1 MGEPIREFESHR
13 FRQPFPAPRPAESA
27 PEAAI
32 VAPTPIPPISSMT
45 PNLRHTVLACAIAVA
60 AVGTGLVH
68 AQATMPQTQAGAPA
82 ASTGSVAELQ
92 QLLAQKRLTELRTT
106 YNGDYGTSLLL
117 VNEDTT
123 AYVALSYR
131 KALWRVYRFE
141 SAAPAEAAYDLLAR
155 QTRAWAEDD
164 VRHVVATG
172 QKAQL
177 EREAQAAEQ
186 RAAALN
192 QEVRAMQAQRQ
203 KMLEEQQAARQQ
215 TQALDVERR
224 AYRTQIDSL
233 QQQIR
238 LLEKQLNDPHWSPA
252 P

>member
-1 MGEPIREFESHR
+1 
-13 FRQPFPAPRPAESA
+13 
-27 PEAAI
+27 
-32 VAPTPIPPISSMT
+32 MT
-45 PNLRHTVLACAIAVA
+45 PDFRRTVLACVVAAA

-68 AQATMPQTQAGAPA
+68 AQAVAPQAQAQASTPA
-82 ASTGSVAELQ
+82 ASTGSVAELR
-92 QLLAQKRLTELRTT
+92 QLLAQNRLTELRTT
-106 YNGDYGTSLLL
+106 ANGDYGTSLLL

-131 KALWRVYRFE
+131 RELWRVYRFE
-141 SAAPAEAAYDLLAR
+141 SIAPAEAAYDMLAR

-164 VRHVVATG
+164 VRHAVAAG

-186 RAAALN
+186 RAAALS
-192 QEVRAMQAQRQ
+192 QEVRALQTQRQ
-203 KMLEEQQAARQQ
+203 KMLEEQQAARQR
-215 TQALDVERR
+215 TQALDAERR
-224 AYRTQIDSL
+224 AYKTQIDSL

>member
-1 MGEPIREFESHR
+1 MSFV
-13 FRQPFPAPRPAESA
+13 FRRTVLTLVAAASVAGAGLAHAQTSA
-27 PEAAI
+27 P
-32 VAPTPIPPISSMT
+32 
-45 PNLRHTVLACAIAVA
+45 
-60 AVGTGLVH
+60 
-68 AQATMPQTQAGAPA
+68 QAPA
-82 ASTGSVAELQ
+82 APTTASGGTVAELQ

-131 KALWRVYRFE
+131 KELWRVYKFA
-141 SAAPAEAAYDLLAR
+141 SVAPAEGAYETLAR
-155 QTRAWAEDD
+155 QTRTWAEDD
-164 VRHVVATG
+164 LRRAVAAG

-186 RAAALN
+186 RAASLG
-192 QEVRAMQAQRQ
+192 QEVRIMQAQRQ
-203 KMLEEQQAARQQ
+203 KMLEEQQNMRQQ
-215 TQALDVERR
+215 TQALDIERR
-224 AYRTQIDSL
+224 AYKAQIDSL

-238 LLEKQLNDPHWSPA
+238 LLEKQLNDPHWSPT

>member
-1 MGEPIREFESHR
+1 MSYV
-13 FRQPFPAPRPAESA
+13 FRRTVLTFVAAASVVGAGLAHAQTSA
-27 PEAAI
+27 P
-32 VAPTPIPPISSMT
+32 
-45 PNLRHTVLACAIAVA
+45 H
-60 AVGTGLVH
+60 
-68 AQATMPQTQAGAPA
+68 APA
-82 ASTGSVAELQ
+82 APTAASGSTVAELQ

-131 KALWRVYRFE
+131 KELWRVSKFA
-141 SAAPAEAAYDLLAR
+141 SVAPAEGAYETLAR
-155 QTRAWAEDD
+155 QTRTWAEDD
-164 VRHVVATG
+164 LRRAVTAG

-186 RAAALN
+186 RAASLG
-192 QEVRAMQAQRQ
+192 QEVRIMQAQRQ
-203 KMLEEQQAARQQ
+203 KMLEEQQSMRQQ
-215 TQALDVERR
+215 TQALDIERR
-224 AYRTQIDSL
+224 AYKAQIDSL

-238 LLEKQLNDPHWSPA
+238 LLEKQLNDPQWSPT

>member
-1 MGEPIREFESHR
+1 MSLV
-13 FRQPFPAPRPAESA
+13 FRR
-27 PEAAI
+27 
-32 VAPTPIPPISSMT
+32 
-45 PNLRHTVLACAIAVA
+45 TVLMFAAATAVA
-60 AVGTGLVH
+60 GTGLAH
-68 AQATMPQTQAGAPA
+68 AQTAAPQAPA
-82 ASTGSVAELQ
+82 AATAASAGTVAELQ

-131 KALWRVYRFE
+131 KELWRVYKFA
-141 SAAPAEAAYDLLAR
+141 SVAPAEGAYDTLAR
-155 QTRAWAEDD
+155 QTRVWAEDD
-164 VRHVVATG
+164 LRRAVTAG

-186 RAAALN
+186 RAASLG
-192 QEVRAMQAQRQ
+192 QEVRIMQAQRQ
-203 KMLEEQQAARQQ
+203 KMLEEQQTVRQQ

-224 AYRTQIDSL
+224 AYKAQVDSL

-238 LLEKQLNDPHWSPA
+238 LLEKQLNDPAWAPA
-252 P
+252 Q

>member
-1 MGEPIREFESHR
+1 MSFA
-13 FRQPFPAPRPAESA
+13 FRQ
-27 PEAAI
+27 
-32 VAPTPIPPISSMT
+32 
-45 PNLRHTVLACAIAVA
+45 TVLALAAAASVA
-60 AVGTGLVH
+60 GAGLVH
-68 AQATMPQTQAGAPA
+68 AQTAAPQAPA
-82 ASTGSVAELQ
+82 VPTAATGGTVAELQ

-131 KALWRVYRFE
+131 KELWRVYKFA
-141 SAAPAEAAYDLLAR
+141 SVAPADGAYDTLAR
-155 QTRAWAEDD
+155 QTRTWAEDD
-164 VRHVVATG
+164 LRRAVTAG

-186 RAAALN
+186 RAASLG
-192 QEVRAMQAQRQ
+192 QEVRIMQAQRQ
-203 KMLEEQQAARQQ
+203 KMLAEQQTMRQE
-215 TQALDVERR
+215 TKALDIERR
-224 AYRTQIDSL
+224 AYQTQVDTL

-252 P
+252 Q

>member
-1 MGEPIREFESHR
+1 
-13 FRQPFPAPRPAESA
+13 
-27 PEAAI
+27 
-32 VAPTPIPPISSMT
+32 MT
-45 PNLRHTVLACAIAVA
+45 PDFRHTVLACVIAA
-60 AVGTGLVH
+60 TAVGSGLVR
-68 AQATMPQTQAGAPA
+68 AQATAPQTQASAPA
-82 ASTGSVAELQ
+82 ASTGSVAELR

-131 KALWRVYRFE
+131 RELWRVYKFGA
-141 SAAPAEAAYDLLAR
+141 AAPAEAAYDMLAR

-164 VRHVVATG
+164 VRHAVAAG

-186 RAAALN
+186 RAAALS

-203 KMLEEQQAARQQ
+203 QMLEEQQAARRQ
-215 TQALDVERR
+215 TQALDAERH
-224 AYRTQIDSL
+224 AYKAQIDSL

>member
-1 MGEPIREFESHR
+1 MSFV
-13 FRQPFPAPRPAESA
+13 FRQTVLVFAAVASVAGAGLAYAQTPAPQ
-27 PEAAI
+27 
-32 VAPTPIPPISSMT
+32 APTAPT
-45 PNLRHTVLACAIAVA
+45 A
-60 AVGTGLVH
+60 ATAATGGT
-68 AQATMPQTQAGAPA
+68 
-82 ASTGSVAELQ
+82 VAELQ

-131 KALWRVYRFE
+131 KELWRVYKFM
-141 SAAPAEAAYDLLAR
+141 SVAPAEGAYDTLAR
-155 QTRAWAEDD
+155 QTRTWAEDD
-164 VRHVVATG
+164 LRRAVTAG

-186 RAAALN
+186 RAASLG
-192 QEVRAMQAQRQ
+192 QEVRIMQAQRQ
-203 KMLEEQQAARQQ
+203 KMLTEQQTMRQE
-215 TQALDVERR
+215 TRALDVERR
-224 AYRTQIDSL
+224 AYQVQVDSL

>member
-1 MGEPIREFESHR
+1 MSFA
-13 FRQPFPAPRPAESA
+13 FRQ
-27 PEAAI
+27 
-32 VAPTPIPPISSMT
+32 
-45 PNLRHTVLACAIAVA
+45 TVLALAAAASVA
-60 AVGTGLVH
+60 GAGLVH
-68 AQATMPQTQAGAPA
+68 AQTAAPQAPTAPTTATGGT
-82 ASTGSVAELQ
+82 VAELQ

-131 KALWRVYRFE
+131 KELWRVYKFA
-141 SAAPAEAAYDLLAR
+141 SVAPADGAYDTLAR
-155 QTRAWAEDD
+155 QTRTWAEDD
-164 VRHVVATG
+164 LRRAVTAG

-186 RAAALN
+186 RAASLG
-192 QEVRAMQAQRQ
+192 QEVRIMQAQRQ
-203 KMLEEQQAARQQ
+203 KMLTEQQTMRQE
-215 TQALDVERR
+215 TKALDIERR
-224 AYRTQIDSL
+224 AYQAQVDTL

-252 P
+252 Q

>member
-1 MGEPIREFESHR
+1 
-13 FRQPFPAPRPAESA
+13 
-27 PEAAI
+27 
-32 VAPTPIPPISSMT
+32 MT
-45 PNLRHTVLACAIAVA
+45 PDFRHTVLACVIAA
-60 AVGTGLVH
+60 TAVGSGLVR
-68 AQATMPQTQAGAPA
+68 AQATAPQTQASAPA
-82 ASTGSVAELQ
+82 ASTGSVAELRQ
-92 QLLAQKRLTELRTT
+92 RLAQKRLTELRTT

-131 KALWRVYRFE
+131 RELWRVYKFGA
-141 SAAPAEAAYDLLAR
+141 AAPAEAAYDMLAR

-164 VRHVVATG
+164 VRHAVAAG

-186 RAAALN
+186 RAAALS

-203 KMLEEQQAARQQ
+203 QMLEEQQAARRQ
-215 TQALDVERR
+215 TQALDAERH
-224 AYRTQIDSL
+224 AYKAQIDSL

>member
-1 MGEPIREFESHR
+1 MSFV
-13 FRQPFPAPRPAESA
+13 FRRTVLTLVAAASVAGAGLAHAQTSA
-27 PEAAI
+27 P
-32 VAPTPIPPISSMT
+32 
-45 PNLRHTVLACAIAVA
+45 
-60 AVGTGLVH
+60 
-68 AQATMPQTQAGAPA
+68 QAPA
-82 ASTGSVAELQ
+82 APTAASGGTVAELQ

-131 KALWRVYRFE
+131 KELWRVYKFA
-141 SAAPAEAAYDLLAR
+141 SVAPAEGAYETLAR
-155 QTRAWAEDD
+155 QTRTWAEDD
-164 VRHVVATG
+164 LRRAVTAG

-186 RAAALN
+186 RATSLG
-192 QEVRAMQAQRQ
+192 QEVRIMQAQRQ
-203 KMLEEQQAARQQ
+203 KMLEEQQSMRQQ

-224 AYRTQIDSL
+224 AYKAQIDSL

-238 LLEKQLNDPHWSPA
+238 LLEKQLNDPHWSPT

>member
-1 MGEPIREFESHR
+1 
-13 FRQPFPAPRPAESA
+13 
-27 PEAAI
+27 
-32 VAPTPIPPISSMT
+32 
-45 PNLRHTVLACAIAVA
+45 
-60 AVGTGLVH
+60 VGGT
-68 AQATMPQTQAGAPA
+68 
-82 ASTGSVAELQ
+82 VAELQ

-131 KALWRVYRFE
+131 KELWRVYKF
-141 SAAPAEAAYDLLAR
+141 AAVAPADGAYDTLAR
-155 QTRAWAEDD
+155 QTRIWAEDD
-164 VRHVVATG
+164 LRRSVTAG

-186 RAAALN
+186 RAASLG
-192 QEVRAMQAQRQ
+192 QEVRIMQAQRQ
-203 KMLEEQQAARQQ
+203 KMLEEQQAVRQQ

-224 AYRTQIDSL
+224 AYKAQVDSL

-238 LLEKQLNDPHWSPA
+238 MLEKQLNDPHWTTA

>member
-1 MGEPIREFESHR
+1 MSFV
-13 FRQPFPAPRPAESA
+13 FRR
-27 PEAAI
+27 
-32 VAPTPIPPISSMT
+32 
-45 PNLRHTVLACAIAVA
+45 TVLTLAAAASVA
-60 AVGTGLVH
+60 GTGLAN
-68 AQATMPQTQAGAPA
+68 AQAAAPQAPA
-82 ASTGSVAELQ
+82 TATTTTTVAAGGTVAELQ

-131 KALWRVYRFE
+131 KELWRVYKFASVE
-141 SAAPAEAAYDLLAR
+141 PAEGAYDTLSH

-164 VRHVVATG
+164 LRRAVTAG

-177 EREAQAAEQ
+177 EREARAAEQ
-186 RAAALN
+186 RAASLS
-192 QEVRAMQAQRQ
+192 QDVRIMQAQRQ
-203 KMLEEQQAARQQ
+203 KMLAEQQTMRKE
-215 TQALDVERR
+215 TEALNVERR
-224 AYRTQIDSL
+224 AYKAQVDSL

-238 LLEKQLNDPHWSPA
+238 LLEKQINDPHWSPA

>member
-1 MGEPIREFESHR
+1 MSLV
-13 FRQPFPAPRPAESA
+13 FRQ
-27 PEAAI
+27 
-32 VAPTPIPPISSMT
+32 
-45 PNLRHTVLACAIAVA
+45 TVLVLAAMASIASA
-60 AVGTGLVH
+60 GLVH
-68 AQATMPQTQAGAPA
+68 AQASAPQAPA
-82 ASTGSVAELQ
+82 APTAATGGTVAELQ

-131 KALWRVYRFE
+131 KELWRVYKFM
-141 SAAPAEAAYDLLAR
+141 SVAPAEGAYDTLAR
-155 QTRAWAEDD
+155 QTRTWAEDD
-164 VRHVVATG
+164 LRRAVTAG

-186 RAAALN
+186 RAASLN
-192 QEVRAMQAQRQ
+192 QEVRIMQAQRQ
-203 KMLEEQQAARQQ
+203 KMLTEQQTMRRE
-215 TQALDVERR
+215 TKALDTERR
-224 AYRTQIDSL
+224 AYQAQVDSL

-238 LLEKQLNDPHWSPA
+238 LLEKQLNDPHWAPA

>member
-1 MGEPIREFESHR
+1 MSFVL
-13 FRQPFPAPRPAESA
+13 RQ
-27 PEAAI
+27 
-32 VAPTPIPPISSMT
+32 
-45 PNLRHTVLACAIAVA
+45 TVLALAAAASIASAGLAHAQTPAPQAPAAPTA
-60 AVGTGLVH
+60 AVGGT
-68 AQATMPQTQAGAPA
+68 
-82 ASTGSVAELQ
+82 VAELQ

-131 KALWRVYRFE
+131 KELWRVYKF
-141 SAAPAEAAYDLLAR
+141 AAVAPADGAYDTLAR
-155 QTRAWAEDD
+155 QTRIWAEDD
-164 VRHVVATG
+164 LRRSVTAG

-186 RAAALN
+186 RAASLG
-192 QEVRAMQAQRQ
+192 QEVRIMQAQRQ
-203 KMLEEQQAARQQ
+203 KMLEEQQAVRQQ

-224 AYRTQIDSL
+224 AYKAQVDSL

-238 LLEKQLNDPHWSPA
+238 MLEKQLNDPHWTTA

>member
-1 MGEPIREFESHR
+1 M
-13 FRQPFPAPRPAESA
+13 
-27 PEAAI
+27 
-32 VAPTPIPPISSMT
+32 
-45 PNLRHTVLACAIAVA
+45 
-60 AVGTGLVH
+60 
-68 AQATMPQTQAGAPA
+68 
-82 ASTGSVAELQ
+82 AELQ

-131 KALWRVYRFE
+131 KELWRVYKFM
-141 SAAPAEAAYDLLAR
+141 SVTPADGAYDTLAR
-155 QTRAWAEDD
+155 QTRTWAEDD
-164 VRHVVATG
+164 LRRAVTAG

-186 RAAALN
+186 RAASLG
-192 QEVRAMQAQRQ
+192 QEVHIMQAQRQ
-203 KMLEEQQAARQQ
+203 KMLAEQQTMRQE
-215 TQALDVERR
+215 TKALDIERR
-224 AYRTQIDSL
+224 AYQTQVDTL

-238 LLEKQLNDPHWSPA
+238 LLETQLNDPHWSPA

>member
-1 MGEPIREFESHR
+1 MSFV
-13 FRQPFPAPRPAESA
+13 FRRTVLTFVAAASVAGAGLAHAQTPAPQ
-27 PEAAI
+27 
-32 VAPTPIPPISSMT
+32 V
-45 PNLRHTVLACAIAVA
+45 
-60 AVGTGLVH
+60 
-68 AQATMPQTQAGAPA
+68 PA
-82 ASTGSVAELQ
+82 ASTAASSGTVAELQ

-131 KALWRVYRFE
+131 KELWRVYKFA
-141 SAAPAEAAYDLLAR
+141 SAAPAEGAYETLAR
-155 QTRAWAEDD
+155 QTRTWAEDD
-164 VRHVVATG
+164 LRRAVAAG

-186 RAAALN
+186 RAASLG
-192 QEVRAMQAQRQ
+192 QEVRIMQAQRQ
-203 KMLEEQQAARQQ
+203 KMLEEQQSMRQQ

-224 AYRTQIDSL
+224 AYKAQIDSL

-238 LLEKQLNDPHWSPA
+238 LLEKQLNDPQWSPT

>member
-1 MGEPIREFESHR
+1 
-13 FRQPFPAPRPAESA
+13 
-27 PEAAI
+27 
-32 VAPTPIPPISSMT
+32 MT
-45 PNLRHTVLACAIAVA
+45 PDFRHTVLACVIATAAI
-60 AVGTGLVH
+60 GSGLVR
-68 AQATMPQTQAGAPA
+68 AQATAPQTQGSAPA
-82 ASTGSVAELQ
+82 ASTGSVAELR

-131 KALWRVYRFE
+131 RELWRVYKFGA
-141 SAAPAEAAYDLLAR
+141 AAPAEAAYDMLAR

-164 VRHVVATG
+164 VRHAVAAG

-186 RAAALN
+186 RAAALS

-203 KMLEEQQAARQQ
+203 QMLEEQQAARRQ
-215 TQALDVERR
+215 TQALDAERH
-224 AYRTQIDSL
+224 AYKTQIDSL

>member
-1 MGEPIREFESHR
+1 
-13 FRQPFPAPRPAESA
+13 
-27 PEAAI
+27 
-32 VAPTPIPPISSMT
+32 MT
-45 PNLRHTVLACAIAVA
+45 PNLRHTVLACVVA
-60 AVGTGLVH
+60 ATAIGSGLVR
-68 AQATMPQTQAGAPA
+68 AQATAPQTQASAPA
-82 ASTGSVAELQ
+82 ASTGSVAELR

-117 VNEDTT
+117 ANEDTT

-131 KALWRVYRFE
+131 RELWRVYKFG
-141 SAAPAEAAYDLLAR
+141 AATPAEAAYDLLAR

-164 VRHVVATG
+164 VRHAVAAG

-186 RAAALN
+186 HAAALS

-203 KMLEEQQAARQQ
+203 QMLEEQQAARRQ
-215 TQALDVERR
+215 TQALDAERH
-224 AYRTQIDSL
+224 AYKTQLDSL

>member
-1 MGEPIREFESHR
+1 
-13 FRQPFPAPRPAESA
+13 
-27 PEAAI
+27 
-32 VAPTPIPPISSMT
+32 MT
-45 PNLRHTVLACAIAVA
+45 PDFRHTVLACVIAA
-60 AVGTGLVH
+60 TAVGSGLVR
-68 AQATMPQTQAGAPA
+68 AQATAPQTQASAPA
-82 ASTGSVAELQ
+82 ASTGSVAELR

-131 KALWRVYRFE
+131 RELWRVYKFG
-141 SAAPAEAAYDLLAR
+141 ATAPAEAAYDMLAR

-164 VRHVVATG
+164 VRHAVAAG

-186 RAAALN
+186 RAAALS

-203 KMLEEQQAARQQ
+203 QMLEEQQAARRQ
-215 TQALDVERR
+215 TQALDAERH
-224 AYRTQIDSL
+224 AYKTQIDSL

>member
-1 MGEPIREFESHR
+1 
-13 FRQPFPAPRPAESA
+13 
-27 PEAAI
+27 
-32 VAPTPIPPISSMT
+32 MT
-45 PNLRHTVLACAIAVA
+45 PDFRHTVLACVIAA
-60 AVGTGLVH
+60 TAVGSGLVR
-68 AQATMPQTQAGAPA
+68 AQATAPQTQASAPA
-82 ASTGSVAELQ
+82 ASTGSVAELRQ
-92 QLLAQKRLTELRTT
+92 RLAQKRLTELRTT

-131 KALWRVYRFE
+131 RELWRVYKFGA
-141 SAAPAEAAYDLLAR
+141 AAPAEAAYDMLAR

-164 VRHVVATG
+164 VRHAVAAG

-186 RAAALN
+186 RAAALS

-203 KMLEEQQAARQQ
+203 QMLEEQQAARRQ
-215 TQALDVERR
+215 TQALDAERH
-224 AYRTQIDSL
+224 AYKTQIDSL

>member
-1 MGEPIREFESHR
+1 MSHV
-13 FRQPFPAPRPAESA
+13 FRR
-27 PEAAI
+27 
-32 VAPTPIPPISSMT
+32 
-45 PNLRHTVLACAIAVA
+45 TVLTFAAAASVA
-60 AVGTGLVH
+60 STGLAH
-68 AQATMPQTQAGAPA
+68 SQTATPQAPA
-82 ASTGSVAELQ
+82 AATAASAGTVAELQ

-131 KALWRVYRFE
+131 KELWRVYKFA
-141 SAAPAEAAYDLLAR
+141 SVAPAEGAYDTLAR

-164 VRHVVATG
+164 LRRAITAG

-186 RAAALN
+186 RAASLS
-192 QEVRAMQAQRQ
+192 QEVRIMQAQRQ
-203 KMLEEQQAARQQ
+203 KMLEEQQTVRQQ

-224 AYRTQIDSL
+224 AYKAQVDSL

-238 LLEKQLNDPHWSPA
+238 LLEKQLNDPNWTPA

>member
-1 MGEPIREFESHR
+1 MSFV
-13 FRQPFPAPRPAESA
+13 FRR
-27 PEAAI
+27 
-32 VAPTPIPPISSMT
+32 
-45 PNLRHTVLACAIAVA
+45 TVLTLAAAASVA
-60 AVGTGLVH
+60 GTGLAN
-68 AQATMPQTQAGAPA
+68 AQAAAPQTPA
-82 ASTGSVAELQ
+82 AATVAAGGTVAELQ

-131 KALWRVYRFE
+131 KELWRVYKF
-141 SAAPAEAAYDLLAR
+141 AAVEPAEGAYDTLAG
-155 QTRAWAEDD
+155 QTRTWAEDD
-164 VRHVVATG
+164 LRRAVTAG
-172 QKAQL
+172 QKAHL

-186 RAAALN
+186 RAASLSE
-192 QEVRAMQAQRQ
+192 EVRIIQAQRQ
-203 KMLEEQQAARQQ
+203 KMLAEQQTMRKEA
-215 TQALDVERR
+215 QALDVERR
-224 AYRTQIDSL
+224 AYKTQVDSL

>member
-1 MGEPIREFESHR
+1 M
-13 FRQPFPAPRPAESA
+13 
-27 PEAAI
+27 
-32 VAPTPIPPISSMT
+32 
-45 PNLRHTVLACAIAVA
+45 
-60 AVGTGLVH
+60 
-68 AQATMPQTQAGAPA
+68 
-82 ASTGSVAELQ
+82 AELQ

-131 KALWRVYRFE
+131 KELWRVYKF
-141 SAAPAEAAYDLLAR
+141 AAVAPAEGAYDTLAQ
-155 QTRAWAEDD
+155 QTRAWADD
-164 VRHVVATG
+164 DLRRAVTAG

-177 EREAQAAEQ
+177 EREAHSAEQ
-186 RAAALN
+186 RAASLN
-192 QEVRAMQAQRQ
+192 QEVRTMQAQRQ
-203 KMLEEQQAARQQ
+203 KMLTEQQAMRQE

-224 AYRTQIDSL
+224 AYKAQVDSL

-238 LLEKQLNDPHWSPA
+238 MLEKQLNDPHWAPA

>member
-1 MGEPIREFESHR
+1 
-13 FRQPFPAPRPAESA
+13 
-27 PEAAI
+27 
-32 VAPTPIPPISSMT
+32 MT
-45 PNLRHTVLACAIAVA
+45 PDFRHTVLACVIATT
-60 AVGTGLVH
+60 AVGSGLVR
-68 AQATMPQTQAGAPA
+68 AQATAQQTQASAPA
-82 ASTGSVAELQ
+82 ASTGSVAELR

-131 KALWRVYRFE
+131 RELWRVYKFGA
-141 SAAPAEAAYDLLAR
+141 AAPAEAAYDMLAR

-164 VRHVVATG
+164 VRHAVAAG

-186 RAAALN
+186 RAAALS

-203 KMLEEQQAARQQ
+203 QMLEEQQAARRQ
-215 TQALDVERR
+215 TQALDAERH
-224 AYRTQIDSL
+224 AYKTQIDSL

>member
-1 MGEPIREFESHR
+1 MSLV
-13 FRQPFPAPRPAESA
+13 FRR
-27 PEAAI
+27 
-32 VAPTPIPPISSMT
+32 
-45 PNLRHTVLACAIAVA
+45 TVLTFAAAASVA
-60 AVGTGLVH
+60 GTGLAH
-68 AQATMPQTQAGAPA
+68 AQAATPQAPA
-82 ASTGSVAELQ
+82 AATAASAGTVAELQ

-131 KALWRVYRFE
+131 KELWRVYKFA
-141 SAAPAEAAYDLLAR
+141 SVAPAEGAYDTLAR
-155 QTRAWAEDD
+155 QTRVWAEDD
-164 VRHVVATG
+164 LRRAVTAG

-186 RAAALN
+186 RAASLS
-192 QEVRAMQAQRQ
+192 QEVRIMQAQRQ
-203 KMLEEQQAARQQ
+203 KMLEEQQTVRQQ

-224 AYRTQIDSL
+224 AYKAQVDSL

-238 LLEKQLNDPHWSPA
+238 LLEKQLNDPNWAPA

>member
-1 MGEPIREFESHR
+1 MSLV
-13 FRQPFPAPRPAESA
+13 FRR
-27 PEAAI
+27 
-32 VAPTPIPPISSMT
+32 
-45 PNLRHTVLACAIAVA
+45 TVLTFAAAASVA
-60 AVGTGLVH
+60 GTGLAH
-68 AQATMPQTQAGAPA
+68 AQTATPQAPA
-82 ASTGSVAELQ
+82 AATAASAGTVAELQ

-106 YNGDYGTSLLL
+106 YYGTSLLL

-131 KALWRVYRFE
+131 KELWRVYKFA
-141 SAAPAEAAYDLLAR
+141 SVAPAEGAYDTLAR
-155 QTRAWAEDD
+155 QTRVWAEDD
-164 VRHVVATG
+164 LRRAVTAG

-186 RAAALN
+186 RAASLS
-192 QEVRAMQAQRQ
+192 QEVRIMQAQRQ
-203 KMLEEQQAARQQ
+203 KMLEEQQTVRQQ

-224 AYRTQIDSL
+224 AYKAQVDSL

-238 LLEKQLNDPHWSPA
+238 LLEKQLNDPNWTPA